1 MPEHHLLGSHIRR
14 FLLEHVVA
22 DRNLSHNTQRNYRDA
37 IRVLLRFMTERHRID
52 PADLTVEHVTAD
64 VVREFLQYLEQ
75 VRRNTAA
82 TLNQRVSVIH
92 SLFRFI
98 GRHIPELVERASQLQ
113 AVPCGESITRRCPI
127 WRKPKSTPYW
137 PHPIADGDWGN
148 ATTRCSCFCTTPAPG
163 RTRRRT

>member
-1 MPEHHLLGSHIRR
+1 MHGRRRRRLMPEHHLLGSHIRR

-22 DRNLSHNTQRNYRDA
+22 DRNLSRNTQRNYRDA

-92 SLFRFI
+92 SLSGSSAATSRNWWNA
-98 GRHIPELVERASQLQ
+98 RASSKPC
-113 AVPCGESITRRCPI
+113 PCGESITRRCP
-127 WRKPKSTPYW
+127 
-137 PHPIADGDWGN
+137 
-148 ATTRCSCFCTTPAPG
+148 
-163 RTRRRT
+163 